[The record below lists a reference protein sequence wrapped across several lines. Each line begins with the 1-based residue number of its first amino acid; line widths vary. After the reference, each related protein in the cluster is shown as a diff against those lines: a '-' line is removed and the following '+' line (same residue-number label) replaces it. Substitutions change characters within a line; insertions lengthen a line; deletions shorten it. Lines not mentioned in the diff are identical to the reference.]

1 MIYLRFFAPLR
12 QVMALRPTLHAK
24 ARRRKAPQRSK
35 ENPKPYSR
43 ERNKLMKYA
52 RLVVT
57 AFIVCLTVIAINQT
71 VSAQEQKM
79 PNHVHYKEPAQQG
92 VSPTGAIAPRL
103 QKLGT
108 HTFPVS
114 TKNAQAQLFMN
125 QGLNLSYAFNH
136 AEAGRAYR
144 EAERLDPN
152 LAIAFWGEA
161 LALGPNINAPMDP
174 AAEPKAL
181 EVIQKAV
188 ALKPKASPREAALID
203 ALTYRYSGK
212 AEDRRARDVA
222 YADAMRKVHLQFPD
236 DDDISML
243 YVESVMDL
251 RPWGYWTRDGLP
263 YDRTA
268 EVVALTEK
276 VIAKNPNHPG
286 ALHLYIHLM
295 EAFQADKA
303 EVAADRLLTL
313 MPAAGHMVHMPAHI
327 YQRVGRYADAQKSNE
342 MAIAADEDYISQCR
356 AQGLYPMAYYPH
368 NLHFLWFAATA
379 QGNSKIAIEAARK
392 AASQVSEETLKA
404 VPLLAGFR
412 VVPYYALTRF
422 GKWDEMLREPEPP
435 SSNVYL
441 TGMWRYARGTAFL
454 GKGQTSDAEA
464 ELAKVSGLMS
474 DKSLDSPLFS
484 PNTALAVLTIGQEV
498 LAGNIAASKKNYD
511 EAVAHLERAVR
522 LEDALVYTE
531 PAEFHYPP
539 RQALGAVLLAAG
551 RPAEAETVYWEDL
564 KRNRESGWSL
574 FGLMQALKAQNKND
588 DAALVEARFK
598 KAWARADVTLID
610 SRFGK

>member
-1 MIYLRFFAPLR
+1 MREVRFAIALLAAFVTISGLRVA
-12 QVMALRPTLHAK
+12 
-24 ARRRKAPQRSK
+24 
-35 ENPKPYSR
+35 
-43 ERNKLMKYA
+43 
-52 RLVVT
+52 
-57 AFIVCLTVIAINQT
+57 
-71 VSAQEQKM
+71 SAQDQKA
-79 PNHVHYKEPAQQG
+79 PNHVHYKEPVQQG

-103 QKLGT
+103 QKLGD
-108 HTFPVS
+108 HKFPVS

-174 AAEPKAL
+174 TAEPKAL
-181 EVIQKAV
+181 EAIQKAMP
-188 ALKPKASPREAALID
+188 LKAKATPREQALID
-203 ALTYRYSGK
+203 ALKYRYTGK
-212 AEDRRARDVA
+212 AEERRANDVA
-222 YADAMRKVHLQFPD
+222 YADSMRKVHLQFPD

-251 RPWGYWTRDGLP
+251 RPWGYWTKDGTP
-263 YDRTA
+263 YERTS
-268 EVVALTEK
+268 EIVGLTEK
-276 VIAKNPNHPG
+276 VIAKNQNHPG

-295 EAFQADKA
+295 EAYQADKA
-303 EVAADRLLTL
+303 EAAADRLLTL

-379 QGNSKIAIEAARK
+379 EGNSKLAIEAARK
-392 AASQVSEETLKA
+392 AASQVSDETLKA
-404 VPLLAGFR
+404 VPLLVGFR

-435 SSNVYL
+435 ATSAYL
-441 TGMWRYARGTAFL
+441 TGMWHYARGTAFL
-454 GKGQTSDAEA
+454 GKGQTSDAEQ
-464 ELAKVSGLMS
+464 EFAKLKALMS
-474 DKSLDSPLFS
+474 DKSLDGPLFS
-484 PNTALAVLTIGQEV
+484 PNTAREVLTIANEV
-498 LAGNIAASKKNYD
+498 LAGEIDGAKKNYD
-511 EAVAHLERAVR
+511 SAISHLERAVR

-531 PAEFHYPP
+531 PAESHYPP
-539 RQALGAVLLAAG
+539 RHALGAVLLAAG

-564 KRNRESGWSL
+564 RRNKENGWAL
-574 FGLMQALKAQNKND
+574 FGLMQALKAQGKND

-598 KAWARADVTLID
+598 KAWAKADVTLPG
-610 SRFGK
+610 SRFAR

>member
-1 MIYLRFFAPLR
+1 M
-12 QVMALRPTLHAK
+12 
-24 ARRRKAPQRSK
+24 RSVQ
-35 ENPKPYSR
+35 S
-43 ERNKLMKYA
+43 
-52 RLVVT
+52 
-57 AFIVCLTVIAINQT
+57 VIAVIGIGLTLTGFQKIT
-71 VSAQEQKM
+71 CAQDQKSV
-79 PNHVHYKEPAQQG
+79 PNHVHYKEPAQQT

-108 HTFPVS
+108 HAFPVS
-114 TKNAQAQLFMN
+114 TKNREAQLFMN

-144 EAERLDPN
+144 EAARLDPN
-152 LAIAFWGEA
+152 LAMAYWGEA

-174 AAEPKAL
+174 ASEPKAL
-181 EVIQKAV
+181 EAIQKAI
-188 ALKPKASPREAALID
+188 ALKPKASPREQALID
-203 ALTYRYSGK
+203 ALTQRYSGR
-212 AEDRRARDVA
+212 AEDRKARDVA

-236 DDDISML
+236 DEDIAML

-251 RPWGYWTRDGLP
+251 RPWGYWTRDGIP
-263 YDRTA
+263 YERTA

-276 VIAKNPNHPG
+276 VMARNPQHPG
-286 ALHLYIHLM
+286 ALHFYIHLM
-295 EAFQADKA
+295 EAYQADKA
-303 EVAADRLLTL
+303 EAAADRLLTL

-327 YQRVGRYADAQKSNE
+327 YQRVGRYADAQRSNE

-379 QGNSKIAIEAARK
+379 EGTSKLAIEAARK
-392 AASQVSEETLKA
+392 AASRVDDETLKA

-422 GKWDEMLREPEPP
+422 GKWEEMLREPEPP
-435 SSNVYL
+435 ATSAYL
-441 TGMWRYARGTAFL
+441 TGMWHYARGTAFL
-454 GKGQTSDAEA
+454 GNGQTNEA
-464 ELAKVSGLMS
+464 EQEFAKLNALMA
-474 DKSLDSPLFS
+474 DKSLDHPLFS
-484 PNTALAVLTIGQEV
+484 PNTGRAVLTIAQEV
-498 LAGNIAASKKNYD
+498 LAGNIAAAKNNYD

-539 RQALGAVLLAAG
+539 RHALGAVLLEAK

-564 KRNRESGWSL
+564 KRNRENGWAL
-574 FGLMQALKAQNKND
+574 FGLMQALKAQGKNE

-598 KAWARADVTLID
+598 KAWARADVTLSD
-610 SRFGK
+610 SRFGR

>member
-1 MIYLRFFAPLR
+1 MQALKSFLTAALIVSGVQLCVFA
-12 QVMALRPTLHAK
+12 QD
-24 ARRRKAPQRSK
+24 Q
-35 ENPKPYSR
+35 
-43 ERNKLMKYA
+43 KL
-52 RLVVT
+52 
-57 AFIVCLTVIAINQT
+57 
-71 VSAQEQKM
+71 
-79 PNHVHYKEPAQQG
+79 PNHVHYKEPPQQG
-92 VSPTGAIAPRL
+92 VSPTGAVAPRL
-103 QKLGT
+103 QKLGN
-108 HTFPVS
+108 HKFPVS

-144 EAERLDPN
+144 EAGRLDPN
-152 LAIAFWGEA
+152 LAMAFWGQA
-161 LALGPNINAPMDP
+161 LALGPNINAPMSPDSEAP
-174 AAEPKAL
+174 ALDAIKKAD
-181 EVIQKAV
+181 
-188 ALKPKASPREAALID
+188 ALRANASPREQALID
-203 ALTYRYSGK
+203 ALKFRYNGRH
-212 AEDRRARDVA
+212 EDRRANDVA

-243 YVESVMDL
+243 YVESAMDL
-251 RPWGYWTRDGLP
+251 RPWGYWTRDGTP
-263 YDRTA
+263 YDRTS
-268 EVVALTEK
+268 EIVALTEQ

-295 EAFQADKA
+295 EAYQASKA
-303 EVAADRLLTL
+303 EAAADRLLTL

-327 YQRVGRYADAQKSNE
+327 YQRVGRYADAEKSNV

-368 NLHFLWFAATA
+368 NLHFLWFASTA
-379 QGNSKIAIEAARK
+379 EGNSKVAIEAARK
-392 AASQVSEETLKA
+392 AASQVSDETLKA

-435 SSNVYL
+435 SISAYL
-441 TGMWRYARGTAFL
+441 TGQWHYARATAFL

-464 ELAKVSGLMS
+464 EFAKLNALMP
-474 DKSLDSPLFS
+474 DKSLDQPLFS
-484 PNTALAVLTIGQEV
+484 PNTARAILTIAQEV
-498 LAGNIAASKKNYD
+498 LGGEIDSANKKYD
-511 EAVAHLERAVR
+511 TAIAHLERAVR

-539 RQALGAVLLAAG
+539 RLSLGAILLAAG

-564 KRNRESGWSL
+564 RRNKESGWAL
-574 FGLMQALKAQNKND
+574 YGLMQALKAQGKND

-598 KAWARADVTLID
+598 KAWSHSDVTLSA
-610 SRFGK
+610 SRFGR

>member
-1 MIYLRFFAPLR
+1 MKFA
-12 QVMALRPTLHAK
+12 Q
-24 ARRRKAPQRSK
+24 S
-35 ENPKPYSR
+35 
-43 ERNKLMKYA
+43 
-52 RLVVT
+52 
-57 AFIVCLTVIAINQT
+57 AFSVAILIIAGFHVA
-71 VSAQEQKM
+71 VSAQDQK
-79 PNHVHYKEPAQQG
+79 PSHVHYKESPQTSQA
-92 VSPTGAIAPRL
+92 SPTGQVAPRL
-103 QKLGT
+103 QKLGD
-108 HTFPVS
+108 HKFPVS

-161 LALGPNINAPMDP
+161 LALGPNINAPMSPDS
-174 AAEPKAL
+174 EPKAL
-181 EVIQKAV
+181 EAIQKAI
-188 ALKPKASPREAALID
+188 ALRAKASPREQALID
-203 ALTYRYSGK
+203 ALKYRYTGK
-212 AEDRRARDVA
+212 AEERRANDVA

-251 RPWGYWTRDGLP
+251 RPWGYWTKDGTP
-263 YDRTA
+263 YERTS

-276 VIAKNPNHPG
+276 VIARNQNHPG

-295 EAFQADKA
+295 EAYQADKA
-303 EVAADRLLTL
+303 EFAADRLLTL

-327 YQRVGRYADAQKSNE
+327 YQRVGRYADAEKSNV

-379 QGNSKIAIEAARK
+379 EGNSKVAIEAARK
-392 AASQVSEETLKA
+392 AASQVSDDTLKA

-435 SSNVYL
+435 ATSTYMNGV
-441 TGMWRYARGTAFL
+441 WHYARGTAFL
-454 GKGQTSDAEA
+454 GKGQTSDAEQ
-464 ELAKVSGLMS
+464 ELAKLNALMP
-474 DKSLDSPLFS
+474 DKSLDGPLFS
-484 PNTALAVLTIGQEV
+484 PNTARAILTIAQEV
-498 LAGNIAASKKNYD
+498 LSGEIDAARKNYD
-511 EAVAHLERAVR
+511 SAVAHLERAVR

-531 PAEFHYPP
+531 PAEFHFPP
-539 RQALGAVLLAAG
+539 RQALGAVLLDAG
-551 RPAEAETVYWEDL
+551 RAAEAETVYWEDL
-564 KRNRESGWSL
+564 RRNKENGWSL
-574 FGLMQALKAQNKND
+574 FGLAQALKAQGKKE
-588 DAALVEARFK
+588 DAMLVEARFN
-598 KAWARADVTLID
+598 KAWARADVKLNS
-610 SRFGK
+610 SRYGQ